1 MPPIFKALASI
12 TAWALFILGWVTGL
26 STLMMGITTGCL
38 YGSEP
43 PPMVLAAMFALGA
56 AELVL
61 AVVVMRLRQ
70 KME

>member
-1 MPPIFKALASI
+1 MPQIFKALASVM
-12 TAWALFILGWVTGL
+12 AWVLFINSWVIGL
-26 STLMMGITTGCL
+26 SALMMGIVTGCL

-43 PPMVLAAMFALGA
+43 PPMVLPVFFALSIASG
-56 AELVL
+56 VL

>member
-1 MPPIFKALASI
+1 
-12 TAWALFILGWVTGL
+12 VTGL

-43 PPMVLAAMFALGA
+43 PPMVLAAMFAIGA

>member
-12 TAWALFILGWVTGL
+12 TAWVLFINFWVSGL
-26 STLMMGITTGCL
+26 STLVMGIVNGQL
-38 YGSEP
+38 FGAEP
-43 PPMVLAAMFALGA
+43 PPMVIPASFALSVASG
-56 AELVL
+56 VL

>member
-12 TAWALFILGWVTGL
+12 TAWVLFINFWVSGL
-26 STLMMGITTGCL
+26 STLMMSIVNGTL
-38 YGSEP
+38 YGPEP
-43 PPMVLAAMFALGA
+43 PPMSVYAGFALSIASG
-56 AELVL
+56 VL

>member
-12 TAWALFILGWVTGL
+12 TAWVLFINFWVSGL
-26 STLMMGITTGCL
+26 STLVMGIVNGTM
-38 YGSEP
+38 YGPEP
-43 PPMVLAAMFALGA
+43 PLMVNAVFFSLSIASG
-56 AELVL
+56 VL